1 LTQDSENLARA
12 ALAAWNSRGPA
23 AFLAYTSNEIVL
35 EDPPEQPDRGQW
47 IGRNAV
53 SSRLEEMSATTGGR
67 WVDIEDVRAIG
78 DRLLVL
84 LNWRRGNSPHAPM
97 LAAIYLL
104 IEADDS
110 QISSV
115 RVFLEE
121 RAAIEAAF
129 EAEPGPAEPG
139 EGDA

>member
-1 LTQDSENLARA
+1 MNQDSEYLVRA

-23 AFLAYTSNEIVL
+23 AFLAHTSDDIVL

-47 IGRNAV
+47 IGRDSV
-53 SSRLEEMSATTGGR
+53 SKRLEEMSATTGWR

-84 LNWRRGNSPHAPM
+84 LDWRRGNSPHAPL
-97 LAAIYLL
+97 LASIYLL
-104 IEADDS
+104 IEADAA

-121 RAAIEAAF
+121 RAAIEAAL
-129 EAEPGPAEPG
+129 ENRGGAAEGG
-139 EGDA
+139 DGDA

>member
-1 LTQDSENLARA
+1 MSQDSENLVRA

-23 AFLAYTSNEIVL
+23 AFLAYTSDDIML

-47 IGRNAV
+47 IGRDAV
-53 SSRLEEMSATTGGR
+53 SKRLEEMSATTGGR

-84 LNWRRGNSPHAPM
+84 LDWRRGNSPHAPM
-97 LAAIYLL
+97 LASIYLL

-121 RAAIEAAF
+121 RAAIEAVA
-129 EAEPGPAEPG
+129 GDVPAEG
-139 EGDA
+139 GDGDR

>member
-1 LTQDSENLARA
+1 LSQDSENLVRA

-23 AFLAYTSNEIVL
+23 AFVAYTSEDIVL

-47 IGRNAV
+47 IGRDAV
-53 SSRLEEMSATTGGR
+53 SKRLEEMSATTGGR

-84 LNWRRGNSPHAPM
+84 LDWRRGNSPHAPM
-97 LAAIYLL
+97 LASIYLL

-121 RAAIEAAF
+121 RAAIEAVA
-129 EAEPGPAEPG
+129 
-139 EGDA
+139 GDVGGGDRDE